1 MTKARASRRSLA
13 GRRSAAASGTYM
25 ERRGR
30 HRLAVMRAMENA
42 EFLSEL
48 AGGLAGVN
56 LFEPGVPEK
65 LVAAATKLDA
75 LG

>member
-1 MTKARASRRSLA
+1 
-13 GRRSAAASGTYM
+13 
-25 ERRGR
+25 
-30 HRLAVMRAMENA
+30 MENA